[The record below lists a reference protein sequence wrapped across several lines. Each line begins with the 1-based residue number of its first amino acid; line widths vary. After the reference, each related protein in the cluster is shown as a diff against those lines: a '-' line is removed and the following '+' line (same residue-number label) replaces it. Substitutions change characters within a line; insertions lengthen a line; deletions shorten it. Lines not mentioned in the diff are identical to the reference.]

1 MGKTIRLGLTGG
13 IGSGKSTVAGM
24 LADLGATVV
33 DADAISRAVTAPGGA
48 AIGPLKDAF
57 GAGMVSP
64 EGGLD
69 RDAMR
74 ELVFADP
81 TARRRLE
88 EIVHPLVGAAIAAHT
103 EAALAAGARCVV
115 LDIPLLVE
123 SGRWR
128 KALDRVLVVD
138 CQEETQCA
146 RVSARS
152 ALAPTAVRQIVAAQ
166 APRLTRLA
174 AADYVIFNDGISIEQ
189 LGRTVGQLAP
199 EFGL

>member
-48 AIGPLKDAF
+48 AIGPLKNAF
-57 GAGMVSP
+57 GAGMVTP
-64 EGGLD
+64 DGGLD
-69 RDAMR
+69 RDGMR

-146 RVSARS
+146 RVAARS

>member
-1 MGKTIRLGLTGG
+1 MGKAIRLGLTGG
-13 IGSGKSTVAGM
+13 IGSGKSTVAQM
-24 LADLGATVV
+24 LAGFGAAVV

-48 AIGPLKDAF
+48 AIGALKAAF
-57 GAGMVSP
+57 GVGMVSP

-74 ELVFADP
+74 EMVFADP

-88 EIVHPLVGAAIAAHT
+88 DIVHPLVGEAIAAQT
-103 EAALAAGARCVV
+103 EAALEAGARCVV
-115 LDIPLLVE
+115 FDIPLLVE

-128 KALDRVLVVD
+128 RALDRVLVVD
-138 CQEETQCA
+138 CQEDTQCA
-146 RVSARS
+146 RVAARS
-152 ALAPTAVRQIVAAQ
+152 ALTPLAVRQIVAAQ

-189 LGRTVGQLAP
+189 LGGTVGQLAP

>member
-48 AIGPLKDAF
+48 AIAPLKNAF
-57 GAGMVSP
+57 GAGMVTP
-64 EGGLD
+64 NGGLD
-69 RDAMR
+69 RDGMR

-146 RVSARS
+146 RVAARS
-152 ALAPTAVRQIVAAQ
+152 ALEPTAVRQIVAAQ

>member
-48 AIGPLKDAF
+48 AIAPLKNAF
-57 GAGMVSP
+57 GAGMVTP
-64 EGGLD
+64 NGGLD
-69 RDAMR
+69 RDGMR

-103 EAALAAGARCVV
+103 EAALAAGTRCVV

-128 KALDRVLVVD
+128 KGLDRVLVVD
-138 CQEETQCA
+138 CQDETQCA
-146 RVSARS
+146 RVGARS